1 MRSKDGEQI
10 NLDGNDL
17 EEYDR
22 KKSRNFLQ
30 NNPLDGRIA
39 IAEKMV
45 AERARD
51 KTYIPT
57 TVSYN
62 NSHLRT
68 GSLISTSSENIWN
81 LYPFGKDT
89 NIAMGLPY
97 KVTWWQRFWFRFF
110 FGAYFER
117 L

>member
-1 MRSKDGEQI
+1 MKSNDEQI
-10 NLDGNDL
+10 DLDGNNL

-22 KKSRNFLQ
+22 KKSRNFLP
-30 NNPLDGRIA
+30 NSPLDARIA
-39 IAEKMV
+39 VAEKMV
-45 AERARD
+45 AERD
-51 KTYIPT
+51 GNKVDMT
-57 TVSYN
+57 TFASYN
-62 NSHLRT
+62 NSHLTT
-68 GSLISTSSENIWN
+68 GSLIPTSSENIWN

-97 KVTWWQRFWFRFF
+97 KVTWWQRFWFKFF